1 MMLGCNGLSAKRVT
15 EYQKEHTQA
24 IEHILDDIKREAVNI
39 QTVRNRT
46 ESLRSARRIRVRSV
60 VLMLLFLV
68 LCAGRKKNRK
78 NNYFRKENLRKR
90 EEYVCRIFKRRGP
103 LVFCVF
109 L

>member
-1 MMLGCNGLSAKRVT
+1 MTNLK
-15 EYQKEHTQA
+15 Y
-24 IEHILDDIKREAVNI
+24 ILDDIKREAVNI

-78 NNYFRKENLRKR
+78 NNYFRKENRKYYDISFIR
-90 EEYVCRIFKRRGP
+90 RTGIIF
-103 LVFCVF
+103 VWYADDE
-109 L
+109 